1 MTQVNSSTRAMG
13 YACTHPLCQVAPI
26 RPSLSGPHGAPTS
39 PIQDDEH
46 HTNLIG
52 SACLGRVNAE
62 TTLVG
67 MSFGMV
73 HQVLCATALID
84 DLAMPCVGLVELVD
98 ECEEGNQRQMGRKLG
113 GFHPK
118 CEAYKSVSGR

>member
-1 MTQVNSSTRAMG
+1 
-13 YACTHPLCQVAPI
+13 
-26 RPSLSGPHGAPTS
+26 
-39 PIQDDEH
+39 
-46 HTNLIG
+46 
-52 SACLGRVNAE
+52 
-62 TTLVG
+62 

-84 DLAMPCVGLVELVD
+84 DLAILCVGLAELVD

>member
-1 MTQVNSSTRAMG
+1 M
-13 YACTHPLCQVAPI
+13 
-26 RPSLSGPHGAPTS
+26 RP
-39 PIQDDEH
+39 
-46 HTNLIG
+46 
-52 SACLGRVNAE
+52 
-62 TTLVG
+62 
-67 MSFGMV
+67 
-73 HQVLCATALID
+73 ALID